1 MRNIS
6 LLLLAWPFETTNLD
20 IAKPLKCN
28 HSLEVTWEYQTSYET
43 QWRNN
48 GSFYWLFK
56 VFDTIGFYTLMQ
68 KMHSLNF
75 SSEFLNRVFNY
86 LIHIQ
91 HFVLIDSN
99 CSSFL
104 TAKYGVPQVSILGF
118 ILFNLCVTDMSSIT
132 PNNSCIQHAYD
143 STIHRSCKINQKDT
157 FITQPVITGSKL
169 TIKTLNEGVKKPL
182 ALLFHALLSCSSV
195 SIVKF
200 EQVKFEK
207 ELKKD
212 ITSIAEWS
220 NETNFVFNTS
230 RTKICG
236 TCNKQMSVWQK
247 LKDKKFKIYCNGI
260 PWKHFLV

>member
-1 MRNIS
+1 MKRN
-6 LLLLAWPFETTNLD
+6 D
-20 IAKPLKCN
+20 
-28 HSLEVTWEYQTSYET
+28 VTMA
-43 QWRNN
+43 
-48 GSFYWLFK
+48 LFTDYSK
-56 VFDTIGFYTLMQ
+56 AFDTIGFYTLMQ

-182 ALLFHALLSCSSV
+182 ALLFHTLLSCSSV

-212 ITSIAEWS
+212 ITSIAE
-220 NETNFVFNTS
+220 
-230 RTKICG
+230 
-236 TCNKQMSVWQK
+236 
-247 LKDKKFKIYCNGI
+247 
-260 PWKHFLV
+260 